1 MTDQFDELRSSIVAA
16 VQQELSRFSGQVSL
30 EIQRVRDELAAERA
44 TRTKTED
51 QIRSYAP
58 MLEQRITEFAGNS
71 KRRFDE
77 IELRIGRIV
86 DEANVGMT
94 AAVEAAARPVLKSVE
109 ERQERVELEVAGLDR
124 TVRKFDAQ
132 ASQIVAHLN
141 AVSEAT
147 ESRLDEVSN
156 QIGVQIDGRLSLL
169 ATRLDEVS
177 AQAARHQSEVSNIVG
192 QRVDQAEERV
202 NERILAAESRIK
214 EDTGQRI
221 ADIDAYVGRISAG
234 LDDSVL
240 MLNDRITAA
249 DGRFADVDAA
259 IDTINN
265 KLDEVDVDAID
276 EMKERVASAAGE
288 VELLR
293 IENERYQASIGETID
308 KTVARLVDVETQL
321 QEHHMDVDT
330 AVQLERLEEV
340 ERAIIALD
348 PAQFVRR
355 DELPGG
361 SVTPSAASPLSAPQ
375 PFAPMTLNVEI

>member
-1 MTDQFDELRSSIVAA
+1 MTDQFDDLRSSIVAA

-30 EIQRVRDELAAERA
+30 EIQRVRDELATERA
-44 TRTKTED
+44 TRVKTED

-77 IELRIGRIV
+77 IELRIGRIA
-86 DEANVGMT
+86 DEANIGMA
-94 AAVEAAARPVLKSVE
+94 AAVEAAARPVLKSIE
-109 ERQERVELEVAGLDR
+109 DRQERVETEVAGLDR
-124 TVRKFDAQ
+124 TVRKFDVQ
-132 ASQIVAHLN
+132 AAQIVEHLN

-147 ESRLDEVSN
+147 ETRLDAVSA
-156 QIGVQIDGRLSLL
+156 QIGVQIDGRLSTL

-177 AQAARHQSEVSNIVG
+177 AQAARHQAEVSNIIG

-202 NERILAAESRIK
+202 NDRILTAESRIK
-214 EDTGQRI
+214 EDVGQQV
-221 ADIDAYVGRISAG
+221 ADIDAYVGRVSAG
-234 LDDSVL
+234 LDDSVM
-240 MLNDRITAA
+240 MLNDRIAA
-249 DGRFADVDAA
+249 SDGRFAEVGVALEAISGKLAA
-259 IDTINN
+259 
-265 KLDEVDVDAID
+265 VDVDAID
-276 EMKERVASAAGE
+276 EMKERVTSVAGE

-293 IENERYQASIGETID
+293 IENERYQKSLGETID

-355 DELPGG
+355 DELVGAAM
-361 SVTPSAASPLSAPQ
+361 PSPTNPLSNPQ

>member
-1 MTDQFDELRSSIVAA
+1 MTDQFDDLRSSIVAA

-30 EIQRVRDELAAERA
+30 EIQRVRDELASERA
-44 TRTKTED
+44 TRVKTED

-77 IELRIGRIV
+77 IELRIGRIA
-86 DEANVGMT
+86 DEANIGMA
-94 AAVEAAARPVLKSVE
+94 AAVEAAARPVLKSIE
-109 ERQERVELEVAGLDR
+109 DRQERVETEVAGLDR
-124 TVRKFDAQ
+124 TVRKFDVQ
-132 ASQIVAHLN
+132 AAQIVEHLN

-147 ESRLDEVSN
+147 ETRLDAVSA
-156 QIGVQIDGRLSLL
+156 QIGVQIDGRLSTL

-177 AQAARHQSEVSNIVG
+177 AQAARHQAEVSNIIG

-202 NERILAAESRIK
+202 NDRILTAESRIK
-214 EDTGQRI
+214 EDVGQQV
-221 ADIDAYVGRISAG
+221 ADIDAYVGRVSAG
-234 LDDSVL
+234 LDDSVM
-240 MLNDRITAA
+240 MLNDRIAA
-249 DGRFADVDAA
+249 SDGRFAEVGVALEAISGKLAA
-259 IDTINN
+259 
-265 KLDEVDVDAID
+265 VDVDAID
-276 EMKERVASAAGE
+276 EMKERVTSVAGE

-293 IENERYQASIGETID
+293 IENERYQKSLGETID

-355 DELPGG
+355 DELVGAAM
-361 SVTPSAASPLSAPQ
+361 PSPANPLSNPQ